1 MTIREFEQLQSENPA
16 FMLYFHNDSCGV
28 CKFLY
33 PKVETLLND
42 KFPNIKLLRVSSQE
56 SRELAGQLRM
66 LSVPGIL
73 LFLEGKEYLRS
84 NGMVSLGQ
92 MEVKIQRP
100 YTLMFD

>member
-1 MTIREFEQLQSENPA
+1 
-16 FMLYFHNDSCGV
+16 MLYFHNDSCGV